1 MATRI
6 TSAAAILAA
15 AALAAGTNIT
25 PLEGVIG
32 TSDPEPNPAIEPEP
46 VERLNLAQ
54 ELPEYTGTLDLPMVS
69 TGIQSFKDEDR
80 RTMIVRILD
89 GALVK
94 QLSTT

>member
-6 TSAAAILAA
+6 TSAAATLAA
-15 AALAAGTNIT
+15 AALAAAAFT
-25 PLEGVIG
+25 PTPEVFAEP
-32 TSDPEPNPAIEPEP
+32 DPTPTPAIEPEP
-46 VERLNLAQ
+46 VERLDLAQ
-54 ELPEYTGTLDLPMVS
+54 DLPEYTGPLDLPMVS

-94 QLSTT
+94 QLSAT